1 MPSVPHIIIH
11 ALWGA
16 VNTTFGM
23 FGLRP
28 VYALYVIIGLFSVGL
43 IMPVRGNFEHF
54 LRYGFP
60 RYGEV
65 HVWRSLYW

>member
-43 IMPVRGNFEHF
+43 IMQVRGIISERDSWTFDPAKT
-54 LRYGFP
+54 P
-60 RYGEV
+60 RKREF
-65 HVWRSLYW
+65 